1 MKFTLFLSLLLVVLT
16 IRRNYRTKQVEPTPP
31 QTVQTPINDSTA
43 EKVGET
49 IANRYW
55 EIFKTIDVN
64 NDNEID
70 SAEVAKLY
78 NEYGWPKPEKAMDD
92 KDKLTFV
99 DFCQLM
105 ESLWKNQNVENKER
119 CKTGYTK
126 AIKIIENT
134 FTYLDRDK
142 DGFITKDDILQGISL
157 LLQKDVDEKEVNK
170 LITAHGEK
178 LPKDVFVLAV
188 ANGEL
193 DKSLS
198 RALESPNINNEKLNT
213 FI

>member
-1 MKFTLFLSLLLVVLT
+1 MKFTLFLSLVIVVLT
-16 IRRNYRTKQVEPTPP
+16 LRRGYRTKQVEPITSQPVHA
-31 QTVQTPINDSTA
+31 QNNDLTA
-43 EKVGET
+43 EKVGEA
-49 IANRYW
+49 IANRYL
-55 EIFKTIDVN
+55 EIFKNIDIN

-70 SAEVAKLY
+70 SGEVSKLY
-78 NEYGWPKPEKAMDD
+78 NEYGWPKPEKEMEN

-105 ESLWKNQNVENKER
+105 ESLWKNQNVENKEK

-126 AIKIIENT
+126 AITIIENT

-142 DGFITKDDILQGISL
+142 DGFVTKDDILQGISL
-157 LLQKDVDEKEVNK
+157 LLQKDVDEKEVNQLMTK
-170 LITAHGEK
+170 HGEK
-178 LPKDVFVLAV
+178 ISKDVFVLAV

-198 RALESPNINNEKLNT
+198 QALESGNINNEKLNT